1 MDWKEC
7 LKQRIV
13 KKTKEDKNLAKSLL
27 ETAEI
32 KLKSADSLADE
43 FFISKIS
50 LLYDSLREILE
61 ALAIKKG
68 FKIYNHEC
76 YVAFLKEIIGLS
88 READIFNDLRKT
100 RNDINYYG
108 KKLEK
113 EEAEVIIGKLKNLI
127 SKFKN
132 MIK

>member
-13 KKTKEDKNLAKSLL
+13 KETKEDKNMIKSLL

>member
-13 KKTKEDKNLAKSLL
+13 KETKEDKNLVKSLL

-32 KLKSADSLADE
+32 KLKSADFLADE

-76 YVAFLKEIIGLS
+76 YVAFLKEIMGLS

-100 RNDINYYG
+100 RNDINYYRR
-108 KKLEK
+108 KLEK
-113 EEAEVIIGKLKNLI
+113 EEAKVIIEKLKNLI

-132 MIK
+132 RIK

>member
-7 LKQRIV
+7 LKQRIA
-13 KKTKEDKNLAKSLL
+13 KETKEDKNLVKSLL

-32 KLKSADSLADE
+32 KLKSADSLTDE

-76 YVAFLKEIIGLS
+76 YTAFLKEIIGLS

-113 EEAEVIIGKLKNLI
+113 EEAKVIIEKLKNLI

-132 MIK
+132 IIK

>member
-13 KKTKEDKNLAKSLL
+13 KETKEDKNLVKSLL

-68 FKIYNHEC
+68 FRIYNHEC
-76 YVAFLKEIIGLS
+76 YVAFLKEIMGLS
-88 READIFNDLRKT
+88 REAEIFNNLRKT

-113 EEAEVIIGKLKNLI
+113 EEAKVIIGKLKNLI

-132 MIK
+132 VIK